1 MSMTPMQIAKRA
13 SLRKLSNLISPV
25 PADIDVAQS
34 AATVPIRTIAAAC
47 GLSEEDYEPY
57 GHFKAKLS
65 EKIGPKLQAERGRGY
80 YVVVAGINPT
90 PLGEGKSTTTI
101 GLAQAM
107 GAHLDKECVACIRQP
122 SMGPTFGIKGGA
134 AGGGYSQ
141 VIPMEEMNLH
151 LTGDIHAIGVANNLL
166 AAAID
171 ARVFH
176 EMTQK
181 DEALFDRLC
190 PVKKDGSRAFAK
202 SMLRR
207 LQKLG
212 IDKQNP
218 DDLTAEERTRF
229 ARLNIDREKISW
241 RRVVDMN
248 DRFLR
253 KITIGQN
260 PTEKGHTRET
270 GFDIT
275 VASEIM
281 AVLAMTTGLKDM
293 EKRLGQMVVAPD
305 MDGNPVT
312 ADDLGI
318 TGALTTLMKDAI
330 KPTLMQTLEGTPV
343 LVHAGPFANIAS
355 GNSSVIADEI
365 GLSMVGEGGFV
376 LTEAGFGADI
386 GLEKFMNLKCRS
398 SGLKPHAAVI
408 VATVRALKLHG
419 GGPAVSPGKPLS
431 HAYLNEDVELVKNG
445 VKNLTRHIENTKK
458 FGVPVVVAMN
468 VFPTDTSAEHAAI
481 KEAALAAG
489 ADDCVLCTH
498 HAEGGLGAAALG
510 EAVAKACEKN
520 KDAEAF
526 KLLYDDDTSIKA
538 KIETI
543 AKELYHAADVTYS
556 EEAEAKIA
564 MFTEQ
569 GFGKLPICMAK
580 TQYSFSHDAD
590 LKGAPEGFTLPIG
603 DVRCSAGAGFIV
615 PLVGAFPTIPGLP
628 TRPAYYE
635 IGIDEETEMV
645 LGLS

>member
-1 MSMTPMQIAKRA
+1 M
-13 SLRKLSNLISPV
+13 
-25 PADIDVAQS
+25 
-34 AATVPIRTIAAAC
+34 
-47 GLSEEDYEPY
+47 
-57 GHFKAKLS
+57 
-65 EKIGPKLQAERGRGY
+65 
-80 YVVVAGINPT
+80 
-90 PLGEGKSTTTI
+90 
-101 GLAQAM
+101 
-107 GAHLDKECVACIRQP
+107 
-122 SMGPTFGIKGGA
+122 
-134 AGGGYSQ
+134 
-141 VIPMEEMNLH
+141 
-151 LTGDIHAIGVANNLL
+151 
-166 AAAID
+166 
-171 ARVFH
+171 
-176 EMTQK
+176 
-181 DEALFDRLC
+181 
-190 PVKKDGSRAFAK
+190 
-202 SMLRR
+202 
-207 LQKLG
+207 
-212 IDKQNP
+212 
-218 DDLTAEERTRF
+218 RF

-281 AVLAMTTGLKDM
+281 AVLAMTTWLKDM
-293 EKRLGQMVVAPD
+293 ERRLGKMVVAPD

-419 GGPAVSPGKPLS
+419 SGPAVSPGKPLS
-431 HAYLNEDVELVKNG
+431 HAYLNEDVDLVMKG
-445 VKNLTRHIENTKK
+445 VSNLTRHIENTKK

-468 VFPTDTSAEHAAI
+468 VFPTDTPAEHAAI

-498 HAEGGLGAAALG
+498 HAEGRAPGPRARPRRGDVG
-510 EAVAKACEKN
+510 EANEA
-520 KDAEAF
+520 AEEF
-526 KLLYDDDTSIKA
+526 KLLYEDDTSIKD

-543 AKELYHAADVTYS
+543 AKELYHAADVSIYS

-569 GFGKLPICMAK
+569 GFGDLPICMAK

-635 IGIDEETEMV
+635 IGTIMKTVAV